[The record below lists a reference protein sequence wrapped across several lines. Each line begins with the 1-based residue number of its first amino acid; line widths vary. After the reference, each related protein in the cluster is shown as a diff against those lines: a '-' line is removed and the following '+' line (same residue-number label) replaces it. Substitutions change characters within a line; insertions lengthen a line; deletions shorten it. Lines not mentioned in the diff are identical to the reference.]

1 MSSTDPKEELIG
13 LQLGDIIQIE
23 APSNARL
30 NNNIF
35 IVNYIDPNLLRLTN
49 TDTSDQVS
57 INIVDGKL
65 SDESIT
71 TIALLDRNDNNGYA
85 RQNYLLPG
93 NWIDIHFGGD
103 VPTIIT
109 GEITNLDEDMIE
121 INTYPDNDKIYIDFG
136 YKGLPLNLPID
147 SINLRK
153 VPADLEP
160 KPKEAELP
168 PIEEVPSPEGELPS
182 PGEEEATVLVTP
194 IDVKEQLKELLVDAD
209 QIEIGSEMDEITQ
222 IVEVPE
228 AEQRYSIET
237 QANDILDELLST
249 IPNAQRTTEVLNNL
263 HIMIERFTQMRQLFS
278 VFNKQ
283 GNIIKAKKNGAN
295 YKPLVEKLFKLNQKL
310 YWILPIVKNQRK
322 LYNVEIDDVDYYQD
336 VIPLTLAESRI
347 EESQIID
354 QYKNNALSMEYNKY
368 QRLLEEMNPQLTPF
382 AEPRYDEDTI
392 TSKHV
397 LENLIV
403 AVNNLDDFYSSV
415 AKNDIVKRRK
425 FVIEYYNLGLTGL
438 RAEDIKGSKM
448 IAQRIN
454 LTQNDKM
461 SVKGFLTFPEPIIR
475 FSHINLPG
483 TSILDKA
490 NLSQHYLNYWMAL
503 TTHSEITTYLVDN
516 LDKPLEFTPETFS
529 TNLKEFILDDS
540 LDDDDDDDGK
550 YRKYLEAIIPK
561 TRVLFELV
569 KKYIVGKLSLTAV
582 IGYLEPFM
590 IYHSDLSYKQY
601 EEITAFI
608 QKCILDYKKTY
619 TQNFRE
625 FQRLNDFNWQ
635 KNVKVF
641 ALNDLVTASD
651 DFQTTIW
658 QSYEILPENFY
669 QFTSSELLMQMIN
682 LDYNKL
688 FMNALSLLDLD
699 LHSTV
704 NVQEEFIEAKQEFES
719 YLKEDEAKNKCKKYV
734 LAKKYMAL
742 DELQDDNGIDIYFDK
757 RFDTTRYDILQEYY
771 QQQTEMEPTDFKEF
785 LESELKKNIG
795 LSDEEAAYDAESMI
809 IGKRKVVNGQYA
821 MLEVEG
827 ADDKPIIHYYKR
839 EGHRWEKDDTLGEG
853 LFIDN
858 SKLFCN
864 IQQNCFEINNDCDD
878 TTLASTKLKQKS
890 IKNIVD
896 EFDAEYKLTKTQL
909 KAKIDTAY
917 YYNLDNIHFLKYML
931 LNNRLKYDR
940 IQMRIGAK
948 HSDIEIITSPFA
960 KLRDLI
966 LGQTNFVKKQNDI
979 QQFAQ
984 KFTREAIE
992 QENED
997 IHWRYCVETD
1007 GKLLPAFLYELS
1019 YIFINGDNYQD
1030 ALDRLCTE
1038 IGVLSDNGDAWVDKH
1053 SGYVIKSVEFD
1064 TEEGFDELGFKIK
1077 SRETLEQELGN
1088 SVLQMTQPVRKFDSP
1103 QAEMV
1108 SNIVSAMAG
1117 FLGISMDSQREFII
1131 KNVLGDLESQLPNE
1145 ERYRERAELLLAK
1158 HGKKL
1163 PSYKSAYDNL
1173 LLLLTLD
1180 YLLIA
1185 LQTLIPSAKTRK
1197 TFPGCNRSFEGYPLD
1212 GTQNMSAL
1220 EYVACIANKIK
1231 SSSEPWNT
1239 IRRISV
1245 ATIMKKM
1252 QGFLDKVILIKP
1264 EIQAKLK
1271 EKKEFLEI
1279 TDDDFIPVEHD
1290 INTWNTFLPPLKEFR
1305 LGPVSSVSEHFKGSL
1320 IANIKS
1326 GSRDQFIRMDIIES
1340 KIIYFSL
1347 SIIEKIQKILDKKS
1361 ALLTNALG
1369 EAFLENVCCDNRD
1382 YNVYNYFAGENS
1394 TIGDNNETVQH
1405 LSDIINDIVDMSK
1418 AAILLDERN
1427 TKLKYPVIENQFSE
1441 ETIYR
1446 GFIVFCKFNRDMPLS
1461 TDLQHVC
1468 MDNTSQFNIN
1478 DSIAE
1483 KIRILK
1489 SEGRNFSI
1497 EGFMHLLQ
1505 IIENQNLVHLD
1516 LDKNIIDRE
1525 QRLRDLLIYFDHMDT
1540 DNIPALLT
1548 TNLTNL
1554 LDNYKLSLTEDT
1566 TEMRE
1571 LKNYL
1576 SISNAEMTKELIIYL
1591 RAHSGLNKRRFKKIE
1606 DFLTSIHK
1614 WELTGDNVLM
1624 DKANETNYKFI
1635 NFAKN
1640 SIHDL
1645 CTVFP
1650 TIILNQVDYDDVT
1663 VPRHWKLSQKHNVD
1677 VKNIIEESYKN
1688 LQEFYSDKDIR
1699 SVLELVQLKS
1709 AEILL
1714 LSNDTPAF
1722 ASVYYKNTERYSVFD
1737 KTITSLLYTYYFLY
1751 AMNNYL
1757 IVKEEPALILQEVAS
1772 TEESPETLSSVEV
1785 DEQSTGIITELD
1797 IVEGEKLVMDRKIAM
1812 LLVNFITIFSAQK
1825 TTINYNY
1832 NTIMEKVH
1840 RAKEK
1845 EKTDITTYLKEMTIE
1860 ERAIEKEFKNHKLER
1875 WSKGL
1880 QKGLTQYVKDTYDE
1894 EREAIEQRAINEL
1907 KLGKTSMVTD
1917 MNRDIYLLDALAED
1931 NRGKEIDKEVFDI
1944 SNLPEDDD
1952 YGEQDGDEGF

>member
-1 MSSTDPKEELIG
+1 MSSTAPKEEFIG

-23 APSNARL
+23 SPSNARL

-35 IVNYIDPNLLRLTN
+35 IVNYIDPSLLRLIN
-49 TDTSDQVS
+49 TESSDEVS
-57 INIVDGKL
+57 INIADKKL

-71 TIALLDRNDNNGYA
+71 AIILLDRNEEKGYA

-121 INTYPDNDKIYIDFG
+121 INTYPDDHKIYMDFG
-136 YKGLPLNLPID
+136 YKGLPLDLPID
-147 SINLRK
+147 IINLRK
-153 VPADLEP
+153 VPGDL
-160 KPKEAELP
+160 KPKQKEEEPISVEDELTIPEEAA
-168 PIEEVPSPEGELPS
+168 PSPELT
-182 PGEEEATVLVTP
+182 PGEKEATLHVTP
-194 IDVKEQLKELLVDAD
+194 VDVKTQLKEILIDAD
-209 QIEIGSEMDEITQ
+209 QIEVGSEMEEISQ
-222 IVEVPE
+222 IVQVPE
-228 AEQRYSIET
+228 AEQRFSIET
-237 QANDILDELLST
+237 QSNDILDELLST

-283 GNIIKAKKNGAN
+283 GNIIEAKKNGAN

-336 VIPLTLAESRI
+336 VLPMTLAESGI
-347 EESQIID
+347 EETQIID
-354 QYKNNALSMEYNKY
+354 QYRNNALSTEYNKY
-368 QRLLEEMNPQLTPF
+368 GRLLEEMNPLLTPF
-382 AEPRYDEDTI
+382 AKSAHDFDII

-403 AVNNLDDFYSSV
+403 VVNNLDDFYSSV

-448 IAQRIN
+448 IAERIN
-454 LTQNDKM
+454 LTQNDEM
-461 SVKGFLTFPEPIIR
+461 SIRGFLTFPEPIIR

-483 TSILDKA
+483 TSILDKV
-490 NLSQHYLNYWMAL
+490 NLSQHYLDYWLAL
-503 TTHSEITTYLVDN
+503 TANSDITTYQVDD

-529 TNLKEFILDDS
+529 ANLKEFILDDS
-540 LDDDDDDDGK
+540 LNDDDDDADEDK

-561 TRVLFELV
+561 TRILFELV
-569 KKYIVGKLSLTAV
+569 KKYIVGKLSLVSV

-608 QKCILDYKKTY
+608 RQGILDYKKTY
-619 TQNFRE
+619 TQNFQE
-625 FQRLNDFNWQ
+625 FQKLNDFNWQ

-658 QSYEILPENFY
+658 ESYEILPENF
-669 QFTSSELLMQMIN
+669 QQSTSSELLMKMIN

-688 FMNALSLLDLD
+688 FMNSLSLLDLD

-704 NVQEEFIEAKQEFES
+704 NVQEDFIEAKQEFES
-719 YLKEDEAKNKCKKYV
+719 YLEDDEAKNRCNKYV

-742 DELQDDNGIDIYFDK
+742 DELHDDNGIDVYFDK
-757 RFDTTRYDILQEYY
+757 RFDTTRYDILQEYE
-771 QQQTEMEPTDFKEF
+771 QQKVEMDPADFKQL
-785 LESELKKNIG
+785 LEGELKKNIG
-795 LSDEEAAYDAESMI
+795 LSAEEAAYDAESMI

-827 ADDKPIIHYYKR
+827 PDDKPIIHYYKR
-839 EGHRWEKDDTLGEG
+839 EGHRWEKDDTIGEG
-853 LFIDN
+853 LFLDK

-864 IQQNCFEINNDCDD
+864 IQQNCFEINNECDD
-878 TTLASTKLKQKS
+878 TTLAGAKLKQKS

-917 YYNLDNIHFLKYML
+917 YYNLGNIHFLRYIL

-940 IQMRIGAK
+940 IQSRIGAK
-948 HSDIEIITSPFA
+948 HNDIEIITSPFA

-966 LGQTNFVKKQNDI
+966 LGQTNFIKKQNDI

-997 IHWRYCVETD
+997 IHWRYCVETNS
-1007 GKLLPAFLYELS
+1007 KLLPAFLYELT
-1019 YIFINGDNYQD
+1019 YIFTNGDNYQD
-1030 ALDRLCTE
+1030 ALDRLCAD

-1064 TEEGFDELGFKIK
+1064 TEEGFDESGFKIK

-1088 SVLQMTQPVRKFDSP
+1088 SILQMTQPVRKFDSP

-1117 FLGISMDSQREFII
+1117 YIGISMDSQREFII

-1145 ERYRERAELLLAK
+1145 ERYKERAEILLAK

-1163 PSYKSAYDNL
+1163 PSYKLAYDNL

-1197 TFPGCNRSFEGYPLD
+1197 TFPGCNRSFVGYPLD

-1245 ATIMKKM
+1245 ATITKKM
-1252 QGFLDKVILIKP
+1252 QGFLDKIILIKP

-1305 LGPVSSVSEHFKGSL
+1305 LGSVISISVNFKDSL
-1320 IANIKS
+1320 IADLKS
-1326 GSRDQFIRMDIIES
+1326 GSREQFIRMDVIES

-1347 SIIEKIQKILDKKS
+1347 SIIEKIQKILDKKK

-1382 YNVYNYFAGENS
+1382 YNVYNYFARENS
-1394 TIGDNNETVQH
+1394 TISDNNETVQY
-1405 LSDIINDIVDMSK
+1405 LTDIINDIVDRSK
-1418 AAILLDERN
+1418 AAILLDEQD
-1427 TKLKYPVIENQFSE
+1427 TKLKYPVIENRFSE

-1478 DSIAE
+1478 DSITE

-1516 LDKNIIDRE
+1516 LDKDIIDRE
-1525 QRLRDLLIYFDHMDT
+1525 QRLRDLLTYFDHMDS
-1540 DNIPALLT
+1540 DNIPRSF
-1548 TNLTNL
+1548 NN
-1554 LDNYKLSLTEDT
+1554 
-1566 TEMRE
+1566 
-1571 LKNYL
+1571 
-1576 SISNAEMTKELIIYL
+1576 
-1591 RAHSGLNKRRFKKIE
+1591 RF
-1606 DFLTSIHK
+1606 
-1614 WELTGDNVLM
+1614 
-1624 DKANETNYKFI
+1624 
-1635 NFAKN
+1635 
-1640 SIHDL
+1640 
-1645 CTVFP
+1645 
-1650 TIILNQVDYDDVT
+1650 NQFV
-1663 VPRHWKLSQKHNVD
+1663 R
-1677 VKNIIEESYKN
+1677 
-1688 LQEFYSDKDIR
+1688 
-1699 SVLELVQLKS
+1699 
-1709 AEILL
+1709 
-1714 LSNDTPAF
+1714 
-1722 ASVYYKNTERYSVFD
+1722 
-1737 KTITSLLYTYYFLY
+1737 
-1751 AMNNYL
+1751 
-1757 IVKEEPALILQEVAS
+1757 
-1772 TEESPETLSSVEV
+1772 
-1785 DEQSTGIITELD
+1785 
-1797 IVEGEKLVMDRKIAM
+1797 
-1812 LLVNFITIFSAQK
+1812 
-1825 TTINYNY
+1825 
-1832 NTIMEKVH
+1832 
-1840 RAKEK
+1840 
-1845 EKTDITTYLKEMTIE
+1845 
-1860 ERAIEKEFKNHKLER
+1860 
-1875 WSKGL
+1875 
-1880 QKGLTQYVKDTYDE
+1880 
-1894 EREAIEQRAINEL
+1894 
-1907 KLGKTSMVTD
+1907 
-1917 MNRDIYLLDALAED
+1917 
-1931 NRGKEIDKEVFDI
+1931 
-1944 SNLPEDDD
+1944 
-1952 YGEQDGDEGF
+1952 